1 MVIPPIEF
9 DLTAM
14 LEDGREW
21 IRTLV
26 LWDLDKSR
34 LLPEERRAGAR
45 TELRRL
51 IDEVFGSERNTT
63 PYTGDGWATLT
74 SRGISEALRG
84 GEVIRRRLPDTTS
97 GVTVSVG
104 MAALVKRDP
113 SLTFWSAQG
122 ALMEAKAAGRN
133 IIVRASADV
142 MVMKSTYYPR
152 ALSARLSELARRS
165 SRPESALLRE
175 ALETYLVARE
185 RELETN

>member
-1 MVIPPIEF
+1 
-9 DLTAM
+9 
-14 LEDGREW
+14 
-21 IRTLV
+21 
-26 LWDLDKSR
+26 
-34 LLPEERRAGAR
+34 
-45 TELRRL
+45 
-51 IDEVFGSERNTT
+51 
-63 PYTGDGWATLT
+63 
-74 SRGISEALRG
+74 
-84 GEVIRRRLPDTTS
+84 
-97 GVTVSVG
+97 